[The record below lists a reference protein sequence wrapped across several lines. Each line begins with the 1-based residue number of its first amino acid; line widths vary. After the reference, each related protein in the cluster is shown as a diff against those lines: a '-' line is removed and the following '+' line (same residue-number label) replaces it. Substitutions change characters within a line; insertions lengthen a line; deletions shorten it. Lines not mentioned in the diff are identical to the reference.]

1 MLRAGIIN
9 VTGYAGVEIARIL
22 ARHPEA
28 EISTVTGRSSAGKK
42 MGEIFPHLSELD
54 LTITEDLTESVDVL
68 FSALPHAA
76 GAIKL
81 TSMLDDG
88 VKVIDVSADFRL
100 KNSSEYK
107 EWYGIDHPCPEYLD
121 EAVYG
126 LTELNRNMVSSARL
140 VANPG
145 CYPTASI
152 LALAPAIQAGIVKPD
167 IVVDAKSGVSG
178 AGRGKYPFADTNE
191 NLMAYSVAGHR
202 HMPEIKQELNNLD
215 DSVDLNITF
224 LTHLVPM
231 NRGILVSC
239 YAPINDE
246 KVSGSEING
255 QIRAI
260 YEDFYGRE
268 LFVEVSD
275 FPPMT
280 KNTLGTNKCLVFPS
294 LDLRSGRL
302 IVVSCIDNL
311 IKGAAGQAIQNMN
324 LMFNLPE
331 DMGLNGLA
339 LYP

>member
-1 MLRAGIIN
+1 
-9 VTGYAGVEIARIL
+9 
-22 ARHPEA
+22 
-28 EISTVTGRSSAGKK
+28 
-42 MGEIFPHLSELD
+42 
-54 LTITEDLTESVDVL
+54 
-68 FSALPHAA
+68 
-76 GAIKL
+76 
-81 TSMLDDG
+81 MLDDG

-191 NLMAYSVAGHR
+191 NLMAYSVTGHR
-202 HMPEIKQELNNLD
+202 HMPEIKQELNKLD

-231 NRGILVSC
+231 NRGLLASC
-239 YAPINDE
+239 YAPINYE
-246 KVSGSEING
+246 KVSGSDINS
-255 QIRAI
+255 QISTI
-260 YEDFYGRE
+260 YEDFYGKE
-268 LFVEVSD
+268 LFVQISD
-275 FPPMT
+275 SAPMT
-280 KNTLGTNKCLVFPS
+280 KNTLGTNNCMILPTV
-294 LDLRSGRL
+294 DLRSNRL

-324 LMFNLPE
+324 LMFGLPE